1 MTQERSETAAP
12 TRSVRVLMVQPDRR
26 LADALER
33 RFIARTAV
41 DVAFD
46 GSTALAKAAEH
57 TYDVVVLD
65 QDLPR
70 SQPELSPQRLRTV
83 TDARILLLTTRASAV
98 GPEADAAD
106 PSHAI
111 GADEY
116 LSRPFA
122 VPELA
127 ARITA
132 LAGRKG
138 GRPDPTATKFHP
150 RRPTADVLVIRPIRV
165 LIAEGI
171 ALYAGALHTMLSAER
186 DMDVVAT
193 VLTDSDLASAA
204 TRTRADIALL
214 DLDTPGRDGL
224 GLCRQLSRGAPHSKV
239 IAMTGMNLPLA
250 LQQELRA
257 HAHGLVNKHSVSAVL
272 VDCIR
277 RVAGG
282 ERVVDSRFTIDTPRS
297 SAHTLTLRELELL
310 RHAASGNS
318 VRELA
323 EKLSLSQGTVRNYLS
338 RIMTKLGARNRIEA
352 IRIARDAGWL

>member
-1 MTQERSETAAP
+1 VSRETNEKSEP
-12 TRSVRVLMVQPDRR
+12 RSVRVLVVQPDRR

-33 RFIARTAV
+33 RFVAKAAV

-46 GSTALAKAAEH
+46 GTSALAKAAEQA
-57 TYDVVVLD
+57 YDVVVLD
-65 QDLPR
+65 QDLPHA
-70 SQPELSPQRLRTV
+70 QPELNPQRFRDV
-83 TDARILLLTTRASAV
+83 TDARILLLTTRPTAV
-98 GPEADAAD
+98 GSDQHDA
-106 PSHAI
+106 P

-116 LSRPFA
+116 VSRPFA

-132 LAGRKG
+132 LAGRKF
-138 GRPDPTATKFHP
+138 GRPDAHGSPFRA
-150 RRPTADVLVIRPIRV
+150 RQNAAEVLTIRPIRL
-165 LIAEGI
+165 LIAEGT

-193 VLTDSDLASAA
+193 VLTNSDLASAA
-204 TRTRADIALL
+204 TRTRTEIALV

-224 GLCRQLSRGAPHSKV
+224 ALCRQLSRGAPNCKV
-239 IAMTGMNLPLA
+239 IALTGMNLPFA
-250 LQQELRA
+250 LQHELRA
-257 HAHGLVNKHSVSAVL
+257 HTYGMVNKHSVSAVL
-272 VDCIR
+272 LDIIR
-277 RVAGG
+277 RVAAG
-282 ERVVDSRFTIDTPRS
+282 EKVVDSRFMIESPRT

-323 EKLSLSQGTVRNYLS
+323 EQLSLSQGTVRNYLS

-352 IRIARDAGWL
+352 IRIAREAGWL

>member
-1 MTQERSETAAP
+1 MSEP
-12 TRSVRVLMVQPDRR
+12 MSEQRGSPVEPRSVRVLVVQPDRR
-26 LADALER
+26 LADALAR
-33 RFIARTAV
+33 RFVARTAV

-46 GSTALAKAAEH
+46 GTSALAKASEQA
-57 TYDVVVLD
+57 YDVVVLD

-70 SQPELSPQRLRTV
+70 TQSEVSPQLLRDV
-83 TDARILLLTTRASAV
+83 TDARILLLTTRPTAV
-98 GPEADAAD
+98 GSDQQQAP
-106 PSHAI
+106 

-138 GRPDPTATKFHP
+138 LRPDGHTTKFHQ
-150 RRPTADVLVIRPIRV
+150 RRPTAELLAIRPIRV

-204 TRTRADIALL
+204 TRTRSDVALL

-224 GLCRQLSRGAPHSKV
+224 GLCRQLSRGAPQCRI
-239 IAMTGMNLPLA
+239 IAMTGMNLPPV
-250 LQQELRA
+250 LQQELRS
-257 HAHGLVNKHSVSAVL
+257 HVHGLVNKHSVSAVL

-282 ERVVDSRFTIDTPRS
+282 EKVVDSRFLIETPRN

-323 EKLSLSQGTVRNYLS
+323 EKLSLSPGTVRNYLS

-352 IRIARDAGWL
+352 IRIAREAGWL

>member
-1 MTQERSETAAP
+1 MTQEQQQNPSEN
-12 TRSVRVLMVQPDRR
+12 RSVRVLMVQPDRR

-33 RFIARTAV
+33 GFVARAAV

-46 GSTALAKAAEH
+46 GSSALAKAAEQA
-57 TYDVVVLD
+57 YDVVVLD

-70 SQPELSPQRLRTV
+70 SRPQLSPQRLRTV
-83 TDARILLLTTRASAV
+83 TDAPILLLRTRPTAV
-98 GPEADAAD
+98 GAEVVAAD
-106 PSHAI
+106 PSHTT

-132 LAGRKG
+132 LAGRKNA
-138 GRPDPTATKFHP
+138 RPDGLGNKFHP
-150 RRPTADVLVIRPIRV
+150 RRPAAEVTVIRSIRL

-224 GLCRQLSRGAPHSKV
+224 GLCRQLSRGASHCKV

-250 LQQELRA
+250 LQQELRS
-257 HAHGLVNKHSVSAVL
+257 HTHGLVNKHSVSAVL

-277 RVAGG
+277 RVAAG
-282 ERVVDSRFTIDTPRS
+282 EKVVDSRFMIETPRN

>member
-1 MTQERSETAAP
+1 MTQERPETAAP
-12 TRSVRVLMVQPDRR
+12 SRSVRVLVVQPDRR

-33 RFIARTAV
+33 RFVAQAAI

-46 GSTALAKAAEH
+46 GSSALTKAAEH

-65 QDLPR
+65 QDVPR

-83 TDARILLLTTRASAV
+83 TDARILLLTTRPNAV
-98 GPEADAAD
+98 GVE
-106 PSHAI
+106 PSHTT

-132 LAGRKG
+132 LAGRKV
-138 GRPDPTATKFHP
+138 GRPDAYGNKLHP
-150 RRPTADVLVIRPIRV
+150 RRTAADVQAIRPIRV

-193 VLTDSDLASAA
+193 VLTDSDLPSAA

-224 GLCRQLSRGAPHSKV
+224 SLCRQLSRGAPQSKV

-272 VDCIR
+272 LDCIR

-282 ERVVDSRFTIDTPRS
+282 ERVVDSRFTIESPRS

>member
-1 MTQERSETAAP
+1 MSERTYDKVP
-12 TRSVRVLMVQPDRR
+12 PDRQPVRVLVVQPDRR

-33 RFIARTAV
+33 GLVARGAV

-46 GSTALAKAAEH
+46 GTSALAKASAQD
-57 TYDVVVLD
+57 YDVVVLD
-65 QDLPR
+65 QDPM
-70 SQPELSPQRLRTV
+70 PAGVSPQRLRAV
-83 TDARILLLTTRASAV
+83 TDARILLLTTRAATAGVEPQSS
-98 GPEADAAD
+98 P
-106 PSHAI
+106 

-132 LAGRKG
+132 LAGRRLIRSDG
-138 GRPDPTATKFHP
+138 HGTKFHG
-150 RRPTADVLVIRPIRV
+150 RAGSADVLTLRPIRL

-186 DMDVVAT
+186 DMEVVAT
-193 VLTDSDLASAA
+193 VLTDSDLAGAVL
-204 TRTRADIALL
+204 RTRADVALL

-224 GLCRQLSRGAPHSKV
+224 GLARQLLRGAPNCKV
-239 IAMTGMNLPLA
+239 VAMTGLNPPLA
-250 LQQELRA
+250 LQRELRA
-257 HAHGLVNKHSVSAVL
+257 QAHGLVNKHSVSVVL
-272 VDCIR
+272 LDSIR
-277 RVAGG
+277 RVAAG
-282 ERVVDSRFTIDTPRS
+282 ERFVDPRFLTEPPRS
-297 SAHTLTLRELELL
+297 SVHTLTLRELELL

-323 EKLSLSQGTVRNYLS
+323 EQLSLSQGTVRNYLS